1 MPQAANNLKEWA
13 VLVYMCAD
21 VPEPAMR
28 RSSHANLL
36 QMADVGSSDDVAIVA
51 QLANPGP
58 WTYRYIF
65 PNRPAGSGP
74 STVKPT
80 QTIPSVNSGVPGS
93 IQDFFAWATAACPAK
108 NTMLVL
114 WGHGFGIDY
123 YTPWPQSS
131 TGRAS
136 EPFDLDNRPSTPVP
150 APEHLLFAF
159 GPDYRYKTA
168 LDNSQIGDALRACAK
183 TLPPQQ
189 KLAIVGFD
197 GCVMAMAEVW
207 SEMRDTTALGIA
219 SEAALPY
226 SSWPYDGF
234 LERLLQQPAAQPA
247 EVAEMLTKAFL
258 EFYGRHPTQYVTMS
272 VCDLALIQKFEDA
285 VKPLAQA
292 LAVAAADPQAR
303 QNIFEARR
311 YCPEYDEQGFVD
323 FGCFCRY
330 LTITLPGSPVS
341 AACGPALKALG
352 DFVIGSGYSPPKPN
366 RTIALS
372 SGLSVWLPPWIQN
385 PDAFAIEK
393 NRAEPYLIDGYPKL
407 QFALT
412 TGWDKFLISFRD
424 QAWAERAEGGN
435 RTGLQL
441 PQVPAKRRVHNGGNT
456 MSRKGMGDREM
467 GDREMGDREMGDR
480 EMGDREMGDRE
491 MGDREMGDREMGAGG
506 NNAQRVFSTVS
517 SGAAGIV
524 LRATLESFGPAG
536 DAELHLTFKWP
547 AASLGAREMGAVPPY
562 QRSQSVQT
570 NEDENHKP
578 TGGKL
583 NVPAKS
589 PAGPVGYG
597 KPDYAGEPPPTK

>member
-1 MPQAANNLKEWA
+1 MPQTANTLKEWA
-13 VLVYMCAD
+13 LLVYMCAD
-21 VPEPAMR
+21 VPEPAMH

-36 QMADVGSSDDVAIVA
+36 QMADIGSSEDVAVVA

-65 PNRPAGSGP
+65 PQRPAGSGP
-74 STVKPT
+74 STVKPVHAL
-80 QTIPSVNSGVPGS
+80 PSVNSGVPGS

-131 TGRAS
+131 PNTPAS
-136 EPFDLDNRPSTPVP
+136 AHKE
-150 APEHLLFAF
+150 ALFAF

-168 LDNSQIGDALRACAK
+168 LDNSQIGDAFRACAK
-183 TLPPQQ
+183 MLPPDQ

-219 SEAALPY
+219 SQAALPY

-234 LERLLQQPAAQPA
+234 LERLLQQPAAKPA

-258 EFYGRHPTQYVTMS
+258 EFYGGHLTQYVTMS
-272 VCDLALIQKFEDA
+272 VCDLALIQKFEDT

-292 LAVAAADPQAR
+292 LAVASADPQAR

-311 YCPEYDEQGFVD
+311 YCPEYDEQGFID

-330 LTITLPGSPVS
+330 LKITMPGSPVS
-341 AACGPALKALG
+341 AACDPALQALA

-366 RTIALS
+366 MTIALS
-372 SGLSVWLPPWIQN
+372 SGLSVWLPPWIQD

-393 NRAEPYLIDGYPKL
+393 SRAEPYLINGYPKM
-407 QFALT
+407 QFSRT

-424 QAWAERAEGGN
+424 QAWAEMGAGGN

-441 PQVPAKRRVHNGGNT
+441 PQVSAKRRVHNGGNT
-456 MSRKGMGDREM
+456 MSHKG
-467 GDREMGDREMGDR
+467 MGDREMGDR

-506 NNAQRVFSTVS
+506 NNAQRVFSAVS

-524 LRATLESFGPAG
+524 LRATVESFGPAG
-536 DAELHLTFKWP
+536 DAELHLTVKWP
-547 AASLGAREMGAVPPY
+547 AASLGAREMGAVPPP
-562 QRSQSVQT
+562 QRSQSVQS
-570 NEDENHKP
+570 NEDESQKSP
-578 TGGKL
+578 GGKL
-583 NVPAKS
+583 NVPAKR

-597 KPDYAGEPPPTK
+597 KPDYVGETPPKE